1 MRLYLAN
8 NNNNTQNRTAQDEV
22 GSERTPKPSPAPNK
36 PGVQPPV
43 KPKPPRPS
51 KPPCPAGTPTAPH
64 GTPTAPHGTPTAPH
78 GTPPAPL
85 ALRRELEELRTQL
98 EAHGRQR
105 RLDVAHVTRTLQE
118 GRRSLDSLRVEVAKL
133 QSALQAP

>member
-8 NNNNTQNRTAQDEV
+8 NTQNRTSEDEI
-22 GSERTPKPSPAPNK
+22 GSERPPKPSPAPNK

-64 GTPTAPHGTPTAPH
+64 GTPTAP
-78 GTPPAPL
+78 L
-85 ALRRELEELRTQL
+85 AVRKELEELRTQL

-105 RLDVAHVTRTLQE
+105 RLDVAHATRTLQE
-118 GRRSLDSLRVEVAKL
+118 GRRCLDSLWVEVAKL

>member
-8 NNNNTQNRTAQDEV
+8 NTQNRTSEDEV
-22 GSERTPKPSPAPNK
+22 GSERPPKPSPAPNK

-64 GTPTAPHGTPTAPH
+64 GTPTAPHGTPTAP
-78 GTPPAPL
+78 L
-85 ALRRELEELRTQL
+85 AVRRELEELRTQL

-105 RLDVAHVTRTLQE
+105 RLDVAQATRTLQE
-118 GRRSLDSLRVEVAKL
+118 GRRCLDSLWVEVAKL
-133 QSALQAP
+133 QSSLQAP